1 VPDDSRDLRVCFVR
15 ISQVSLLLISICSE
29 DLDSP
34 GNVINGWL
42 EHPDG
47 KNRLPLNSY
56 LYAQYTLGCL
66 MNEVN
71 ERTIDRL
78 GDDNKAGQLSTSL
91 SASII
96 SARLFRRAKHIQL
109 RALCIL
115 SRTSGSRAQSTCE
128 MSRKRLKGPSH
139 CTISLLT
146 MM

>member
-66 MNEVN
+66 MNEAN

-96 SARLFRRAKHIQL
+96 RPGYFEGLN
-109 RALCIL
+109 
-115 SRTSGSRAQSTCE
+115 
-128 MSRKRLKGPSH
+128 
-139 CTISLLT
+139 ISSSVLYAF
-146 MM
+146 